1 MIRVARAMVVFFI
14 TLSVAA
20 ASTAIVIGRIGP
32 DPRAAIS
39 ANVRQYTSQCGIE
52 PNTRLTHIHYFGII
66 ADRTPGTKKYIKFVK
81 EAKVTPSIVDYF
93 VSFGAPWNPV
103 PACYAASQGAL
114 PLLQVNL
121 YRQNLASIAKGGA
134 NNYIVRFADQIK
146 NFGLPVVL
154 SLGHEMNGNWYP
166 WGWRHDNT
174 YHKGAGVA
182 PAVFVAFWHKVHQL
196 FAQQKVYNVIWLWTV
211 NRAVKPATT
220 PIPWWPGKQYVD
232 WVGIDGHDTLP
243 TDRFSNVFGP
253 TVADIR
259 TVTHDP
265 ILIAESAVKPGPER
279 PAQISNLYDTVFRTP
294 GLLGVIYFDMTARFD
309 WQLTDA
315 ASIEAFRSAVKPY
328 EASAIP
334 AKGRHPGEGSHPST
348 SS

>member
-1 MIRVARAMVVFFI
+1 MIRIARAVVLFVI

-20 ASTAIVIGRIGP
+20 ASASVVIGRIGP
-32 DPRAAIS
+32 DHRAATR
-39 ANVRQYTSQCGIE
+39 ALVRRYTSQCGIE
-52 PNTRLTHIHYFGII
+52 PNTKLTHIHYFGII
-66 ADRTPGTKKYIKFVK
+66 ADRTPGTRRYIRFVK
-81 EAKVTPSIVDYF
+81 EAKVSPSIVDYF

-121 YRQNLASIAKGGA
+121 YHQNLASIAKGGA
-134 NNYIVRFADQIK
+134 NDYIVHFADQIK

-174 YHKGAGVA
+174 YHHKRAGIA

-220 PIPWWPGKQYVD
+220 PVPWWPGKQYVD
-232 WVGIDGHDTLP
+232 WVGIDGHYTYS

-253 TVADIR
+253 TIADIR
-259 TVTHDP
+259 QVTNDP
-265 ILIAESAVKPGPER
+265 ILIAESAIRPGPER
-279 PAQISNLYDTVFRTP
+279 PAQIANLYKTVFRTP
-294 GLLGVIYFDMTARFD
+294 GLLGVIYFDMTARFR
-309 WQLTDA
+309 WQLTDT
-315 ASIEAFRSAVKPY
+315 ASIGAFRSAVRTY

-334 AKGRHPGEGSHPST
+334 AKGGHSR
-348 SS
+348 